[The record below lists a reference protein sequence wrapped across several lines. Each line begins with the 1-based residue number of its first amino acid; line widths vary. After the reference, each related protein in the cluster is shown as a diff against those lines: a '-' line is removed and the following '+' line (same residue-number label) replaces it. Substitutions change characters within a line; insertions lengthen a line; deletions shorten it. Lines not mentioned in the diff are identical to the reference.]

1 MESNETNK
9 TTKEIFIVRGVT
21 PCLGYLPRVP
31 FFIIFG

>member
-1 MESNETNK
+1 MESKETNK
-9 TTKEIFIVRGVT
+9 TTKKIFIVRGVT